1 MNMNNIVLTVLILLM
16 LTYAIYEEFI
26 VNLLNGKTKLKIK
39 LRRKNRIDAVIFII
53 LIAIVIYHNII
64 QHDNQLTTYLL
75 MITVIISVYLTF
87 IYYPK
92 LYFKDKGFYYN
103 NVYILYE
110 NIKTINLSKDGILIV
125 GLAKIKIYI
134 TVKQFDD
141 LDKIYNFMINNKY
154 K

>member
-1 MNMNNIVLTVLILLM
+1 M
-16 LTYAIYEEFI
+16 LTYAIYEELI
-26 VNLLNGKTKLKIK
+26 VDLLNGKTKLKIK

-64 QHDNQLTTYLL
+64 QHGSQLTTYLL
-75 MITVIISVYLTF
+75 MITVIIAVYLTF
-87 IYYPK
+87 IHYPK

-125 GLAKIKIYI
+125 GLAKRKIYI

-154 K
+154 N

>member
-16 LTYAIYEEFI
+16 LTYAIYEELI

-39 LRRKNRIDAVIFII
+39 LRRKNRIDAIIFII

-64 QHDNQLTTYLL
+64 QHGSQLTTYLL
-75 MITVIISVYLTF
+75 MITIIIAVYLTF
-87 IYYPK
+87 IRYPK

-125 GLAKIKIYI
+125 GLEKRKIYI
-134 TVKQFDD
+134 AVKQFDD
-141 LDKIYNFMINNKY
+141 LDKIYNFMINNK
-154 K
+154 